1 MLSSLFALT
10 PFEACCSPTPSVHQG
25 SKKKREPTA
34 GTVGVGEVRDADE
47 KVDRQNRA
55 HTELRLV
62 SRDRGTKGKSGRA
75 AGASVAM
82 MYVYGCFS
90 APNRWSPDP
99 GWDGMDGMGGW
110 RHGGMDRVAQFPSP
124 TLTKPESLLV
134 ALPVQSAPRPATSD
148 SCPRF
153 CHAHRPGSPCVRE
166 TDENLIP
173 RAVNRGWHWMLG
185 ALSWV
190 LPSSSPGASQQ
201 ARWIL

>member
-1 MLSSLFALT
+1 VRAIESDQPARFWMLSSLFALT

-99 GWDGMDGMGGW
+99 GWDGMGWDGWDGW
-110 RHGGMDRVAQFPSP
+110 MEAWI
-124 TLTKPESLLV
+124 ES
-134 ALPVQSAPRPATSD
+134 
-148 SCPRF
+148 
-153 CHAHRPGSPCVRE
+153 
-166 TDENLIP
+166 
-173 RAVNRGWHWMLG
+173 
-185 ALSWV
+185 
-190 LPSSSPGASQQ
+190 PSSLP
-201 ARWIL
+201 LL